1 LKRFQL
7 NHLSIRTK
15 LTLPYVLLAFLIA
28 LGGGLIVTQLM
39 LESVEER
46 FTNQLIDTRRLAS
59 ESMVHEEE
67 RLLETLRLLAY
78 TEGVPAA
85 LIQWDRDQ
93 IIDLIF
99 PATFNAGEDVVLVLD
114 KYGRVI
120 AAILQVQD
128 SNEYEFPQIKERM
141 NQLPFVAR
149 LVDEEV
155 DEMGDKFSG
164 VTDAK
169 GATYFFVSGP
179 VKDQDGNQV
188 GAILVGKSL
197 KGLVKEINEATLAQV
212 TIYDLE
218 FHPISSSFAELPSGP
233 EVVPEFILTNK
244 EEQTAYR
251 DVTVSR
257 RDYTEALSAWE
268 MREGESIGFLGTALP
283 KNFIVQAS
291 RITRWNVSLQIL
303 LAMTAAL
310 LLGISLSGVITRPIL
325 KLKNA
330 ASEISRGNLEVS
342 VDMDGTDEVAVLA
355 KSFNEM
361 ARSLRRSEKS
371 LIQAYD
377 KTIEGWVKALELRD
391 RETLGH
397 TLRAANMTMELAR
410 LMNVDK
416 KELQNI
422 WRGVLLHDIG
432 KMGIPDSI
440 LLKEGPLDYWERKII
455 ERHPVLAREMLS
467 QIEFLRPC
475 MDIPSHHHER
485 WDGSGYP
492 NGLAGEEIPITAR
505 LFMIVDVWDALTSQ
519 RSYRKPWSEGDALKY
534 IREQSGKHFDPHVVE
549 AFVKLIETGDHRK
562 NDQKTVPSRYL
573 VS

>member
-1 LKRFQL
+1 MKRFQL
-7 NHLSIRTK
+7 NHLSIRAK

-46 FTNQLIDTRRLAS
+46 FTNQLLDTRRLAS
-59 ESMVHEEE
+59 ESMVQEEE
-67 RLLETLRLLAY
+67 RLLETLRLLSY
-78 TEGVPAA
+78 TEGISSAI
-85 LIQWDRDQ
+85 IQRDRDE
-93 IIDLIF
+93 IIDLVY
-99 PATFNAGEDVVLVLD
+99 PVTFNAGEDVVLVLD

-120 AAILQVQD
+120 ATVLQVED
-128 SNEYEFPQIKERM
+128 SSEYQFPEIGEKV
-141 NQLPFVAR
+141 NKLPFVAR

-155 DEMGDKFSG
+155 DEKGDKFSG
-164 VTDAK
+164 VSDAE
-169 GATYFFVSGP
+169 GGTYFFVSGP
-179 VKDQDGNQV
+179 VKDQDGNRV

-197 KGLVKEINEATLAQV
+197 KGIVKEIYDATLAQA
-212 TIYDLE
+212 TIYDIE
-218 FHPISSSFAELPSGP
+218 FHPISSSFADLPSAP
-233 EVVPEFILTNK
+233 DLAPAFVLTNK

-268 MREGESIGFLGTALP
+268 MRGESIGFLGTALP
-283 KNFIVQAS
+283 KTFIIQSS
-291 RITRWNVSLQIL
+291 RITRWNVSIQIL
-303 LAMTAAL
+303 LAITAAL

-361 ARSLRRSEKS
+361 ARNLRRSEKS

-416 KELQNI
+416 KELQNL

-467 QIEFLRPC
+467 QIEFLHPC
-475 MDIPSHHHER
+475 MDIPSCHHER

-492 NGLAGEEIPITAR
+492 NGLAGEEIPLTAR

-519 RSYRKPWSEGDALKY
+519 RPYRKAWSEGDALKY
-534 IREQSGKHFDPHVVE
+534 IREQSGRHFDPHVVE
-549 AFVKLIETGDHRK
+549 VFVQLIETGDHRK